1 MMLVAVAA
9 PLLFCLV
16 AAAPSLSAAAL
27 SVDLS
32 LDLVEAVATSPG
44 SLAIDA
50 AAIADPAIRTAVVL
64 EHGKVAA
71 SYVRSDVD
79 PSMPVRTASVTKSW
93 TGLLIG
99 ILIDEGKLA
108 LNETLGEVLPDNT
121 TWDGVEDVEFR
132 RAITVSSL
140 EGHSNSLVSRGEQES
155 NQ

>member
-71 SYVRSDVD
+71 SYVR
-79 PSMPVRTASVTKSW
+79 W